1 MTTEKKTR
9 SAETPTGAPGEKN
22 VSLAYRLYGLF
33 CVLLGA
39 YTLFAVVVFGAQM
52 LWALQTDP
60 SLIIVGTDP
69 TLPVVLL
76 ALSCALTFVD
86 GVALIVFG
94 RSLRKSRRRNAARWS
109 HVLIATS
116 VVQILLKIMVQGV
129 DTTLVPDAVQL
140 LLLIAVS
147 VTVDPSLRE
156 ERALRR
162 HVRDMVER
170 EAAEEGLL
178 GRDVEGKG
186 YIELN
191 FFNLFWVFVIC
202 CVLGLVIETIY
213 HFVVVVPG
221 EIQDRAG
228 LLFGPFS
235 PIYGFGAVLM
245 TVALNRFYK
254 ANPAIIFVVSA
265 VIGGLFETATSLFME
280 FGFGA
285 VAWDYSG
292 STIFGLFPDPIA
304 VIFGGRTSTLF
315 MCMWGVLG
323 FVWIK
328 LCLPWML
335 RLINL
340 IPWKIRYSF
349 TALCAVL
356 MLVNGVMTLE
366 ALDCWFERLSGIPQ
380 TTPVERF
387 YAEHYDDAYMA
398 HRFESMTI
406 TPDDSA
412 RVDGSKLAASVE
424 VDETYLEDAA
434 QDTFEDAA

>member
-39 YTLFAVVVFGAQM
+39 YTLFAVVVFGALM

-280 FGFGA
+280 FGLAPWPGTTRA
-285 VAWDYSG
+285 PRSSG
-292 STIFGLFPDPIA
+292 SSPTRSRSSLAGVPPRSSCACGACSLCLDQALPAVDAAPDQPDPVEDPLLVHRA
-304 VIFGGRTSTLF
+304 
-315 MCMWGVLG
+315 
-323 FVWIK
+323 
-328 LCLPWML
+328 L
-335 RLINL
+335 RRPHAGERRHDARGAGLL
-340 IPWKIRYSF
+340 VRA
-349 TALCAVL
+349 ALRHPADHARRAVL
-356 MLVNGVMTLE
+356 RR
-366 ALDCWFERLSGIPQ
+366 AL
-380 TTPVERF
+380 
-387 YAEHYDDAYMA
+387 
-398 HRFESMTI
+398 
-406 TPDDSA
+406 
-412 RVDGSKLAASVE
+412 
-424 VDETYLEDAA
+424 
-434 QDTFEDAA
+434 

>member
-39 YTLFAVVVFGAQM
+39 YTLFAVVVFGALM

-186 YIELN
+186 LHRAQ
-191 FFNLFWVFVIC
+191 LLQP
-202 CVLGLVIETIY
+202 VLGLR
-213 HFVVVVPG
+213 
-221 EIQDRAG
+221 DLLRAG
-228 LLFGPFS
+228 P
-235 PIYGFGAVLM
+235 
-245 TVALNRFYK
+245 R
-254 ANPAIIFVVSA
+254 
-265 VIGGLFETATSLFME
+265 
-280 FGFGA
+280 
-285 VAWDYSG
+285 
-292 STIFGLFPDPIA
+292 
-304 VIFGGRTSTLF
+304 
-315 MCMWGVLG
+315 
-323 FVWIK
+323 
-328 LCLPWML
+328 
-335 RLINL
+335 
-340 IPWKIRYSF
+340 
-349 TALCAVL
+349 
-356 MLVNGVMTLE
+356 
-366 ALDCWFERLSGIPQ
+366 
-380 TTPVERF
+380 
-387 YAEHYDDAYMA
+387 
-398 HRFESMTI
+398 
-406 TPDDSA
+406 
-412 RVDGSKLAASVE
+412 
-424 VDETYLEDAA
+424 
-434 QDTFEDAA
+434 